1 MQTTRQLRCDQCGH
15 ESDPHYRFCGMCG
28 SRLPSAEPLPA
39 AKVKLRDEDNATT
52 RPVSGPSFLGL
63 AEEPSDPV
71 SYLLEDEPTGSN
83 GARLLF
89 VVLLLG
95 CLATAGWHW
104 RGTIR
109 GLVVQATQKTSNP
122 VSPAPQTTSYK
133 TAPISTS
140 GSEVAGAMPNAEA
153 VTETPQSEGSVQP
166 AAVQI
171 GTTPPSVPQPAAA
184 QQMTNPPAGTQVS
197 GNAPQQANAAP
208 PQSAQASSGGTQ
220 TPSATGNPANGVSAK
235 QDEPSMQSTGTS
247 PSSPTSQSTAA
258 KKSSKVR
265 GDSTATQDAG
275 NDAANQ
281 ALETSGE
288 KYLYG
293 NGAPQSCS
301 LAQKNLLA
309 AAESSNSRAASVLG
323 TMYATGHCVT
333 RDLPLAYFW
342 FAKAMQQ
349 EPNDDRL
356 ERDLTAVWN
365 EMTPDERQVAIH
377 HR

>member
-28 SRLPSAEPLPA
+28 SRLPSLEALPA
-39 AKVKLRDEDNATT
+39 AKVKVRGENEVVT

-63 AEEPSDPV
+63 AEETSEPV
-71 SYLLEDEPTGSN
+71 SYLLEDEPGGSN
-83 GARLLF
+83 GARLFF
-89 VVLLLG
+89 VVLLFA
-95 CLATAGWHW
+95 CLAAAGWHW

-109 GLVVQATQKTSNP
+109 GLVVQATQQKKANP
-122 VSPAPQTTSYK
+122 EPQATSYK
-133 TAPISTS
+133 TAPISTA

-153 VTETPQSEGSVQP
+153 VTETPQTDGASQP
-166 AAVQI
+166 A
-171 GTTPPSVPQPAAA
+171 TPQPGAA
-184 QQMTNPPAGTQVS
+184 QPGAAQPTTDQLAASPVATQTS
-197 GNAPQQANAAP
+197 GNTPLQANASQ
-208 PQSAQASSGGTQ
+208 PQSAQVSSGGTQ
-220 TPSATGNPANGVSAK
+220 APSSAGNAANGVSAK
-235 QDEPSMQSTGTS
+235 QDEPSTQNTG
-247 PSSPTSQSTAA
+247 PSQSTRASQSAAA
-258 KKSSKVR
+258 KKSSNSR
-265 GDSTATQDAG
+265 GDSASQDERK
-275 NDAANQ
+275 DAANQ
-281 ALETSGE
+281 TLEATGE

-293 NGAPQSCS
+293 NGAPPSCT

-349 EPNDDRL
+349 EPNNDRL